1 VNSEGIGFSDKC
13 YRKILFDNQ
22 SVKWQKAGM
31 RNPPFLYPG
40 NPILFKTGENAL
52 KLVGFP
58 PYSVC
63 AKFSGGRCPPEPPR
77 LGNRLLIYAQKMKR
91 PRGNGA
97 LKVMHA

>member
-1 VNSEGIGFSDKC
+1 
-13 YRKILFDNQ
+13 
-22 SVKWQKAGM
+22 M
-31 RNPPFLYPG
+31 RNPPFLYPE
-40 NPILFKTGENAL
+40 NRILFRTGENAL

-97 LKVMHA
+97 LEVIEA

>member
-1 VNSEGIGFSDKC
+1 
-13 YRKILFDNQ
+13 
-22 SVKWQKAGM
+22 M
-31 RNPPFLYPG
+31 RNPPFLYPE

-63 AKFSGGRCPPEPPR
+63 GKFFAGALPPKPPR
-77 LGNRLLIYAQKMKR
+77 VEQRLLIYAQKMKR